1 MVHGLSGN
9 YFFIIHMN
17 DKHLVLIRKF
27 IIVLYLCS
35 NCLNRAKLI
44 LVHTIPT
51 LQMVVPCAFY
61 GAKHACF
68 RHNRR
73 ISRHAC

>member
-27 IIVLYLCS
+27 IIVFESCETHFGTYYTNPTNGCSLC
-35 NCLNRAKLI
+35 LLWR
-44 LVHTIPT
+44 
-51 LQMVVPCAFY
+51 
-61 GAKHACF
+61 
-68 RHNRR
+68 
-73 ISRHAC
+73 